1 MKASLITALTWAACT
16 MASPVVLNARHD
28 DCTCVEETLTLTLPA
43 STGGTLVEPTPSP
56 YPEETSTSTNT
67 ATATATVPE
76 ETSTATWSSTS
87 TNTATSTVTVPEE
100 TGTTTAPPT
109 SVPTPGD
116 CENGRCHGTGHLVQ
130 DLGPQVNRLLTVT
143 GADGEDFLVQVN
155 EDVYNLLS
163 GRVSLS
169 DSVGE
174 VVGDAASL
182 GDLIADLGPI
192 IDCILTIVG
201 EDSHILLV
209 RLAPEIAD
217 LLRGAG
223 ATLGLN
229 AVNNPVGQIVKS
241 LGLNVKRDQLDHF
254 NVHGLDGNDLPVQIP
269 GALGKAIAGLHL
281 ETAVGTVIATGIHV
295 TQIVQDLGPHS
306 EEFLVVFGKGTGLV
320 LIRLAPQVAH
330 IVKGLAPELGN
341 PVGNII
347 DTVGDNL

>member
-16 MASPVVLNARHD
+16 MASPVVLNARGHD

-43 STGGTLVEPTPSP
+43 STGGTIVEPTTSP
-56 YPEETSTSTNT
+56 YPDETSTNT
-67 ATATATVPE
+67 NTATATVPE
-76 ETSTATWSSTS
+76 ETSTATWSSTN

-116 CENGRCHGTGHLVQ
+116 CENGRCHGTGHLIQ
-130 DLGPQVNRLLTVT
+130 DLGPQANRLLTVT

-174 VVGDAASL
+174 IVGDAASL

-201 EDSHILLV
+201 EDSRILLV

-241 LGLNVKRDQLDHF
+241 LGLNIKRDQLDHF
-254 NVHGLDGNDLPVQIP
+254 DVQGLDGNNLPVQIP
-269 GALGKAIAGLHL
+269 GALGKAISGLHL
-281 ETAVGTVIATGIHV
+281 KTVIGTVFATGIHA
-295 TQIVQDLGPHS
+295 TQAIQKLGPHT
-306 EEFLVVFGKGTGLV
+306 EEFLVVLGKETGLV
-320 LIRLAPQVAH
+320 VIRLAPEVARV
-330 IVKGLAPELGN
+330 VKGLAPELGN

-347 DTVGDNL
+347 ATIGDSL